1 MIIDGSLDSDG
12 KKNGWHKRWHGIK
25 DYGIGDGSLGSDGI
39 DEGSLDSDDTEDGIT
54 DLRSG
59 CCCCCCC
66 CCWRLAVVV
75 IVIGLNSRSQNSTE
89 LVYLFIVK
97 IFRTVCVRKRSAP
110 TFCQPFWSY
119 TAVEKSC

>member
-1 MIIDGSLDSDG
+1 MA
-12 KKNGWHKRWHGIK
+12 WHK

-59 CCCCCCC
+59 CCCC
-66 CCWRLAVVV
+66 WRLAVVV
-75 IVIGLNSRSQNSTE
+75 IVIGLNSRNQNSTE

-97 IFRTVCVRKRSAP
+97 IFRRTVGVRKSSAP

-119 TAVEKSC
+119 IAVEKSC

>member
-1 MIIDGSLDSDG
+1 MKDGIEAGSLD
-12 KKNGWHKRWHGIK
+12 
-25 DYGIGDGSLGSDGI
+25 SDGI

-59 CCCCCCC
+59 CCCC
-66 CCWRLAVVV
+66 WRLAVVV
-75 IVIGLNSRSQNSTE
+75 VVVVIGLNGRSQNSTE

-97 IFRTVCVRKRSAP
+97 IFRSTVGVRKRSAP

-119 TAVEKSC
+119 TVGGTCKFL